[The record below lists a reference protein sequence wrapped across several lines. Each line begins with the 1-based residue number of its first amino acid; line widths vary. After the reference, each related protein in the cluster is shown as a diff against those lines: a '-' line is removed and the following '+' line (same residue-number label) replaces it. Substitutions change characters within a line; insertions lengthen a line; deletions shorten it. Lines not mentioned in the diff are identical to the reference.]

1 MSDRTQWLK
10 NLGRDGNVTPVEGLV
25 GVAGYSKEGRPPEE
39 VAIMEKAAY
48 YGAQAVFFEAS
59 RNGSKNVAQA
69 FVYVAEDQ
77 PANSPDFA
85 ELHQRLW
92 SWGGVPL
99 VYRKTA
105 GVIQLFRC
113 GHKPD
118 FADKKSEVPVCK
130 PFSTLKLAADIYE
143 DPWWDAGQL
152 LNGTLWDK
160 PEVCKQLLSS
170 QNSAQKSLIRAVKKL
185 NKDLSNKSVLPKHI
199 RRRLLILSLL
209 IAYLEE
215 RKVLLPEEFSVI
227 QEGAKTFADILPN
240 GPALV
245 QLLEVL
251 EERFNGHVFS
261 LPEADREILRNS
273 NRLDLFAGLLH
284 ANQEANGQLTLWQL
298 YSFRDLPVELISE
311 VYQLFVKDADSS
323 VYTPPFLV
331 RFMLDEVLTSD
342 RLDRLEANH
351 EVILDPSCGSGVF
364 LVEAYKKIILHWR
377 SRNHWKK
384 PTVAIL
390 KKLIQRVHGI
400 DLEEGA
406 VELASFSLCLAFCDA
421 LKSEEIRATI
431 KPFPALVGKTLHSL
445 CYFKALE
452 QKTVTAKIGVIIG
465 NPPFAST
472 LSTPDAV
479 AAYKR
484 YGAEHETLPD
494 KQLAYLFLHE
504 SMKMLEAGGL
514 CCLLQQY
521 NLIYNQQSASFRKTF
536 FQTWDV
542 REILDFISVRGLFQ
556 KGGGDTKVLVVVA
569 EASAPVP
576 DRQIHHATFRR
587 TGRTEAEQGF
597 DLDCYDMHWLTRDLI
612 LANDGVW
619 RSNLLGGGRV
629 LDFVNRMKQYR
640 TLGQYA
646 ESQGWDYGEGFIEG
660 AKGVT
665 RDAEHII
672 GKEVLPSEAL
682 TASGIDETAIEIMPD
697 KPIEGPRTIKR
708 FTPPMLLIR
717 EQMDLPHAVWDM
729 RYLTYKDQ
737 IVGFT
742 APPTDISKLE
752 CIYEWLQ
759 QSKTDI
765 RAYVAASSTKLF
777 SKKATALSGIDILAL
792 PYPEDLNLNIS
803 PNETIIA
810 EDIVDHYRD
819 LIRLGE
825 DSAAMQETG
834 HQALPAFTE
843 TFCAQIN
850 GLYNNLTP
858 LPSQSWPGII
868 CQPFVFGSG
877 EVDWTDADGLRNR
890 LNRLLHEQKS
900 PSLNIT
906 RMARIYDDRFIF
918 LLKPDRLR
926 YWLRSI
932 ALRDADETLADLRD
946 QGF

>member
-1 MSDRTQWLK
+1 
-10 NLGRDGNVTPVEGLV
+10 
-25 GVAGYSKEGRPPEE
+25 
-39 VAIMEKAAY
+39 
-48 YGAQAVFFEAS
+48 
-59 RNGSKNVAQA
+59 
-69 FVYVAEDQ
+69 
-77 PANSPDFA
+77 
-85 ELHQRLW
+85 
-92 SWGGVPL
+92 
-99 VYRKTA
+99 
-105 GVIQLFRC
+105 
-113 GHKPD
+113 
-118 FADKKSEVPVCK
+118 
-130 PFSTLKLAADIYE
+130 
-143 DPWWDAGQL
+143 
-152 LNGTLWDK
+152 
-160 PEVCKQLLSS
+160 
-170 QNSAQKSLIRAVKKL
+170 
-185 NKDLSNKSVLPKHI
+185 
-199 RRRLLILSLL
+199 
-209 IAYLEE
+209 
-215 RKVLLPEEFSVI
+215 
-227 QEGAKTFADILPN
+227 
-240 GPALV
+240 
-245 QLLEVL
+245 
-251 EERFNGHVFS
+251 
-261 LPEADREILRNS
+261 
-273 NRLDLFAGLLH
+273 
-284 ANQEANGQLTLWQL
+284 
-298 YSFRDLPVELISE
+298 
-311 VYQLFVKDADSS
+311 
-323 VYTPPFLV
+323 
-331 RFMLDEVLTSD
+331 MLDEVLTSD

-452 QKTVTAKIGVIIG
+452 QKTVTAKVGVIIG

-484 YGAEHETLPD
+484 YGTEHGTLPD

-504 SMKMLEAGGL
+504 SMKMLEATGGL

-521 NLIYNQQSASFRKTF
+521 NIIYNQQSESFRKTL
-536 FQTWDV
+536 FQQWDV

-569 EASAPVP
+569 EAAAPAP
-576 DRQIHHATFRR
+576 DRQILHATFRR

-629 LDFVNRMKQYR
+629 LDFVNRLKQYR
-640 TLGQYA
+640 TLGEYA
-646 ESQGWDYGEGFIEG
+646 ESQDWDYGEGFIE
-660 AKGVT
+660 AIPPKDKSKSATVKRT
-665 RDAEHII
+665 KAEHLT
-672 GKEVLPSEAL
+672 GHALLPSDGISS
-682 TASGIDETAIEIMPD
+682 SGIETD
-697 KPIEGPRTIKR
+697 KISIVTTDLFRSAYLPSRY
-708 FTPPMLLIR
+708 TPPLLLIH
-717 EQMDLPHAVWDM
+717 QQFDLNHDIWTDS
-729 RYLTYKDQ
+729 YLTYKNQ
-737 IVGFT
+737 IIGFPGSNT
-742 APPTDISKLE
+742 ATIQSVSDYIRNAKRP
-752 CIYEWLQ
+752 LQ
-759 QSKTDI
+759 
-765 RAYVAASSTKLF
+765 AYVAANSIKLF
-777 SKKATALSGIDILAL
+777 TQHATTLSSVDIKSL
-792 PYPEDLNLNIS
+792 PFPNNSDLNIS
-803 PNETIIA
+803 PNEQILIG
-810 EDIVDHYRD
+810 DIVDYYRD

-834 HQALPAFTE
+834 HEALPAFTE

-850 GLYNNLTP
+850 GLYSNLTP
-858 LPSQSWPGII
+858 LPAQSWPGII

-877 EVDWTDADGLRNR
+877 EVDWSDADDLRNR
-890 LNRLLHEQKS
+890 LQRLLHEQKNS
-900 PSLNIT
+900 SLNIT